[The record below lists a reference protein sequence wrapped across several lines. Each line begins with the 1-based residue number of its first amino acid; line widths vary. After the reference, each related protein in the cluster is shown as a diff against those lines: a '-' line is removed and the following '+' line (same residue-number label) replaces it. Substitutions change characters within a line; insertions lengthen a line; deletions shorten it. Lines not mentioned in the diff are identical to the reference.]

1 VSNNPICGLS
11 DLLDLFIE
19 SVELDLFR
27 VNAFRIVGLNVR
39 ARDLEIRKQGE
50 KLQFIARHGPIT
62 ASMTGPLPLEP
73 FPTDEMI
80 SEALQRLR
88 DPERRLI
95 EEFFW
100 FWPHEEPAK
109 EDPAL
114 ALLRNRDT
122 ESATL
127 IWNEAER
134 SGHQHHASHN
144 LAVMFHT
151 LALDIEYA
159 KQTDATSKKL
169 AKLQYAYWEKGLT
182 HWRKTLADEEFW
194 NRLQVRVFEL
204 NDPRLTTSTVDR
216 LRTSLPLI
224 LLVITAKITANAAA
238 RRADYEIRRYQ
249 RLITESGFDEELVEY
264 ATRRVANHVRTQIS
278 ANCKASEAEANLDPG
293 NAHEGVGRLL
303 TQSPPLLAA
312 IDALPNTTIIG
323 DEARDEIA
331 TMVTDCLLLYWN
343 EVKDWRTSMRLLEKT
358 RPYAVSL
365 IVRERLDY
373 LRAEFL
379 RAAFNEEPPGLD

>member
-1 VSNNPICGLS
+1 MLS
-11 DLLDLFIE
+11 
-19 SVELDLFR
+19 
-27 VNAFRIVGLNVR
+27 
-39 ARDLEIRKQGE
+39 
-50 KLQFIARHGPIT
+50 
-62 ASMTGPLPLEP
+62 GPLPLDP

-100 FWPHEEPAK
+100 FWPNEEPAS

-114 ALLRNRDT
+114 AFLRNRDT
-122 ESATL
+122 DSATL

-134 SGHQHHASHN
+134 SGNQHHASHN

-159 KQTDATSKKL
+159 KQTDATSEKL
-169 AKLQYAYWEKGLT
+169 AKLQYAYWEKGLA

-194 NRLQVRVFEL
+194 HRLQARVFEL
-204 NDPRLTTSTVDR
+204 NDPQLNPVTVGH

-238 RRADYEIRRYQ
+238 RHADFEIRKYQ
-249 RLITESGFDEELVEY
+249 RLIRESGFDEELVEY
-264 ATRRVANHVRTQIS
+264 ATHRVANHIRSQIS
-278 ANCKASEAEANLDPG
+278 ANCKASEANANLDPA
-293 NAHEGVGRLL
+293 NAHESLQRLL
-303 TQSPPLLAA
+303 NQSAALLAA
-312 IDALPNTTIIG
+312 IDALPNTTVIG
-323 DEARDEIA
+323 NEARDEIA
-331 TMVTDCLLLYWN
+331 TTVINCLSRYWDQ
-343 EVKDWRTSMRLLEKT
+343 VRDWRVSRELLERT

-365 IVRERLDY
+365 VVREQMDY

-379 RAAFNEEPPGLD
+379 RAAFNENPSQPD